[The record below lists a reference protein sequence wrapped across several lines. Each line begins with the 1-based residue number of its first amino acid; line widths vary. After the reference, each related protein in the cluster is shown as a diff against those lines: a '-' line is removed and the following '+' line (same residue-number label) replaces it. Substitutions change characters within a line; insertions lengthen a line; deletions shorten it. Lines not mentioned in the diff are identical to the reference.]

1 MGIVIGLTG
10 SIATGKSTVA
20 SMFMDLGIPVIDAD
34 RIAREVV
41 EPGEE
46 AYKKVVEAFGEEI
59 LLEDRSLNRPKLGRI
74 VFSDEEKRNQLNSIV
89 HPAIRK
95 RMLEKRDAYLKKGER
110 CVVLDIPLL
119 FESKLEHFV
128 DKIIVVFVDEN
139 VQLKRLLDRNQLT
152 KEEAL
157 QRIRSQM
164 PVKDKIELADA
175 AIDNNGT
182 IEHSFKQLK
191 EILQKWDVLEEDG
204 AS

>member
-20 SMFMDLGIPVIDAD
+20 SMFIDIGIPVIDAD

-46 AYKKVVEAFGEEI
+46 AYKKVVETFGEEI

-74 VFSDEEKRNQLNSIV
+74 VFFDEEKRNQLNSIV

-95 RMLEKRDAYLKKGER
+95 RMLEKRDAYLKNGEG

-128 DKIIVVFVDEN
+128 DKIIVVYVDED
-139 VQLKRLLDRNQLT
+139 VQLKRLLERNQLT

-175 AIDNNGT
+175 VIDNNGT

>member
-128 DKIIVVFVDEN
+128 DKIIVVYVDEN
-139 VQLKRLLDRNQLT
+139 VQLKRLLERNQLT

-164 PVKDKIELADA
+164 PVKDKLELADA

>member
-128 DKIIVVFVDEN
+128 DKIIVVYVDEN

-164 PVKDKIELADA
+164 PVKDKLELADA

>member
-20 SMFMDLGIPVIDAD
+20 SMFIDIGIPVIDAD

-46 AYKKVVEAFGEEI
+46 AYKKVVETFGEEI

-95 RMLEKRDAYLKKGER
+95 RMLEKRDAYLKNGEG

-128 DKIIVVFVDEN
+128 DKIIVVYVDED
-139 VQLKRLLDRNQLT
+139 VQLKRLLERNQLT

-157 QRIRSQM
+157 ERIRSQM

-175 AIDNNGT
+175 VIDNNGT

>member
-20 SMFMDLGIPVIDAD
+20 SMFIDIGIPVIDAD

-46 AYKKVVEAFGEEI
+46 AYKKVVETFGEEI

-95 RMLEKRDAYLKKGER
+95 KMLEKRDAYLKNGEG

-128 DKIIVVFVDEN
+128 DKIIVVYVDED
-139 VQLKRLLDRNQLT
+139 VQLKRLLERNQLT

-157 QRIRSQM
+157 ERIRSQM

-175 AIDNNGT
+175 VIDNNGT

>member
-46 AYKKVVEAFGEEI
+46 AYKKVVETFGEEI

-95 RMLEKRDAYLKKGER
+95 RMLEKRDAYLKNGED

-128 DKIIVVFVDEN
+128 DKIIVVYVDED
-139 VQLKRLLDRNQLT
+139 VQLKRLLERNQLT

-175 AIDNNGT
+175 VIDNNGT

>member
-46 AYKKVVEAFGEEI
+46 AYKKVVETFGEEI

-164 PVKDKIELADA
+164 PVKDKLELADA

>member
-164 PVKDKIELADA
+164 PVKDKLELADA

>member
-95 RMLEKRDAYLKKGER
+95 RMLEKRDAYLKNGED

-128 DKIIVVFVDEN
+128 DKIIVVYVDED
-139 VQLKRLLDRNQLT
+139 VQLKRLLERNQLT

-175 AIDNNGT
+175 VIDNNGT

>member
-46 AYKKVVEAFGEEI
+46 AYKKVVETFGEEI

-128 DKIIVVFVDEN
+128 DKIIVVYVDEN
-139 VQLKRLLDRNQLT
+139 VQLKRLLERNQLT

-164 PVKDKIELADA
+164 PVKDKLELADA

>member
-20 SMFMDLGIPVIDAD
+20 SMFIDIGIPVIDAD

-46 AYKKVVEAFGEEI
+46 AYKKVVETFGEEI

-95 RMLEKRDAYLKKGER
+95 RMLEKRDAYLKNGED

-128 DKIIVVFVDEN
+128 DKIIVVYVDED
-139 VQLKRLLDRNQLT
+139 VQLKRLLERNQLT

-175 AIDNNGT
+175 VIDNNGT